1 MRTEQIIVWRRW
13 PRFEPPKPDSGEIVK
28 LLVSVRSEE
37 GCDVEIARWDGKR
50 FLKPSPCVVV
60 AWSRLPKPL
69 EPLPDDYWHPDQITA
84 RRYMGEKE
92 DEE

>member
-1 MRTEQIIVWRRW
+1 MEHERLIVWRRW
-13 PRFEPPKPDSGEIVK
+13 PKFSPPNPDSGEIVK

-50 FLKPSPCVVV
+50 FLKPSSSTVI
-60 AWSRLPKPL
+60 AWAKLPEPL
-69 EPLPDDYWHPDQITA
+69 EPLPDDYWHPDQVAA
-84 RRYMGEKE
+84 RRFMGEE